1 MPQEKSTG
9 NPAIDCMLAMP
20 DAGFT
25 PEQNISMKDITL
37 AMTRAMLNEAKIEE
51 SRPLT
56 DIFVEEL
63 GKIVGEPQS
72 SSSTQEV
79 IYQTKQAISDTVG
92 KEDQHGKELKSRL
105 AIADIA
111 RLMMSKTLSDKAKY
125 N

>member
-1 MPQEKSTG
+1 MTQEKSTG
-9 NPAIDCMLAMP
+9 NPAIDCMLAMS

-63 GKIVGEPQS
+63 GKIVGEPQC
-72 SSSTQEV
+72 SSSTQEI
-79 IYQTKQAISDTVG
+79 IYQTEQAISNTVG
-92 KEDQHGKELKSRL
+92 KEDQYGKELESRL